1 MTHAEAVVA
10 QGRPG
15 AGDVSLVVRE
25 YEVDDH
31 DGVNAV
37 ARAAFAQ
44 YSNDYEDWPS
54 FIEGIGRMAD
64 LALDADVIVA
74 EQGGAIVGAVAH
86 VGRGRPRSA
95 IFPDDWSVIRM
106 LVVAPGGR
114 GQGIGRALV
123 AACLRR
129 VRDVG
134 APAVGLHTSPIM
146 ASALRM
152 YEAIGFVRD
161 RDLPPIR
168 GVAYGRYVLPAA
180 GIVAAID
187 FLSVA

>member
-1 MTHAEAVVA
+1 MK
-10 QGRPG
+10 P
-15 AGDVSLVVRE
+15 VVRP
-25 YEVDDH
+25 YEPRDRE
-31 DGVNAV
+31 GVNAV

-44 YSNDYEDWPS
+44 YAHDYADWPS

-64 LALDADVIVA
+64 LAAGADLFVA
-74 EQGGAIVGAVAH
+74 KQDGAIVGAVAH
-86 VGRGRPRSA
+86 VGPGQPRAA

-106 LVVAPGGR
+106 LVVSPQAR
-114 GQGIGRALV
+114 GQGIGQELV

-129 VRDVG
+129 AQEVD

-146 ASALRM
+146 GSALRM

-168 GVAYGRYVLPAA
+168 GVAYGRYVLPVADIQAA
-180 GIVAAID
+180 LDLLERFQSLKA
-187 FLSVA
+187 